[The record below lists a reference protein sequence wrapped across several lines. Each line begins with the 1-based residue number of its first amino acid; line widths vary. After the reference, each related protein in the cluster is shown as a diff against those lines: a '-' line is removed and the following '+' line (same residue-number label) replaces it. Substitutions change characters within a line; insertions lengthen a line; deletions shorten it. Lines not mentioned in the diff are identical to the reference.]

1 MKKIILF
8 AICAIFALVSKAQ
21 SNTEELKYLQDLIGI
36 KKKQYVEEHV
46 KIKDAD
52 AAKFWAIYDD
62 YDLYRS
68 EIGERRVVNINE
80 YVKNYNSLTN
90 EKADELMKASFAI
103 TNDLEKLLEKT
114 YSRMAKDVS
123 PVVAVQFVQVELYIE
138 AMVRKA
144 LTDQVPGMSES
155 AKKKK

>member
-62 YDLYRS
+62 YELYRS
-68 EIGERRVVNINE
+68 EIGERRVININE
-80 YVKNYNSLTN
+80 YVKNYSSLTN
-90 EKADELMKASFAI
+90 EKADELMKASFSI